1 MNHLSYDFKWIGNYF
16 AYCPKFNLKYCLNDK
31 NSYFDS
37 YLYINFYRQTPLI
50 QIITKFGYII
60 NFDFDKKFFFNL
72 NNGIGR
78 LTSYL
83 KKNDLPDKQTFY
95 FVHHMSPH
103 WPYLTSNDCK
113 YKKFPGEKNLKGYN
127 ASYYCVL
134 KRIIDTITY
143 LEKYDP
149 NATVIFQSDHN
160 SKLFR
165 DKDEK
170 HIFNLFK
177 LNKSCE
183 VSESQNLNNVNIL
196 RLVFSCMTGNSPNF
210 INLD

>member
-1 MNHLSYDFKWIGNYF
+1 MQPINKFEKDNDIDLVDFKKFIKENNYIYKEDTINFYSNTTHSLSAVFYLEKIFDEDNLIRKETSILYPTLLRKKNQSNLINNLNHLSYDFKWIGNFF

-83 KKNDLPDKQTFY
+83 KK
-95 FVHHMSPH
+95 MI
-103 WPYLTSNDCK
+103 YLTNK
-113 YKKFPGEKNLKGYN
+113 HFILF
-127 ASYYCVL
+127 
-134 KRIIDTITY
+134 ITC
-143 LEKYDP
+143 
-149 NATVIFQSDHN
+149 H
-160 SKLFR
+160 
-165 DKDEK
+165 
-170 HIFNLFK
+170 H
-177 LNKSCE
+177 
-183 VSESQNLNNVNIL
+183 
-196 RLVFSCMTGNSPNF
+196 TGPT
-210 INLD
+210 